1 MKQPLLEI
9 LKSHDFPPTLLQFN
23 EPASLLVSG
32 SADASIRV
40 ILVPEFF
47 TSCKSLSAA
56 QLRLFGRSH
65 LFGILP
71 AYFYFLAMGI
81 ATTLYLVILLAVLAL
96 VAAIV
101 LARP

>member
-1 MKQPLLEI
+1 MHQFVLSLFQSSSRHVSRF
-9 LKSHDFPPTLLQFN
+9 LPPN
-23 EPASLLVSG
+23 CACSG
-32 SADASIRV
+32 GLI
-40 ILVPEFF
+40 
-47 TSCKSLSAA
+47 
-56 QLRLFGRSH
+56 

-81 ATTLYLVILLAVLAL
+81 ATTLYLVILLAILAL